1 MGSVDRRERVYRGGG
16 ARMKIIL
23 RLTPAQVFTICS
35 LYSPHLFSP
44 HRRESKT
51 NRGVMSTHHISPS
64 DLSIGSVQMTTT
76 KKKKKTFCKI
86 KSFAKNN
93 KAIISDLTAKYVTE
107 QKRVEALRD
116 LLAEHGIEIPEE
128 ISAMLTAG
136 AGDHES
142 SPLLKPA
149 FLPMEDGNIETLKKL
164 LVSAMLC
171 L

>member
-1 MGSVDRRERVYRGGG
+1 
-16 ARMKIIL
+16 
-23 RLTPAQVFTICS
+23 
-35 LYSPHLFSP
+35 
-44 HRRESKT
+44 
-51 NRGVMSTHHISPS
+51 MSAHPVSPS
-64 DLSIGSVQMTTT
+64 DLSTGSVQMTTTT
-76 KKKKKTFCKI
+76 KKKKKTFGKI

-164 LVSAMLC
+164 LVSKCYVMSVKFEEIFCFFVFLKKIIIV